1 MATSSSRPWN
11 PIRGAI
17 LPGLAAAALLALAA
31 CAGRATETTS
41 PPSAT
46 PIPPPTRTPP
56 PSATPAPTAAIPATG
71 ETSRAGVP
79 LSNFA
84 GDFFSASGAC
94 AICHT
99 NLKTDKGEDVS
110 LDSFWRATMM
120 ANAARDPYWQAS
132 VQAEIN
138 GFPDLADDIGDNCA
152 TCHMPM
158 ARTALASQGE
168 PAPILGSGGLL
179 DPEHPT
185 SDLAMDGVSCSLCH
199 QILETGLGGAATLS
213 GDYKVDLETRKPERR
228 IFGPYTSEG
237 KLAALMN
244 SASGFVPTKGPHLS
258 SAGLC
263 ATCHILYTPALDADG
278 TAVGEFP
285 EQMIFFEWY
294 YSGFRQERT
303 CQDCHMPEVEGGVRI
318 SNLAEVMRSP
328 FSRHSF
334 VGGNAYM
341 LRMLDTFGGEL
352 GVTASSEQFS
362 QAIQRTRVQLQEH
375 TAEVEIAEV
384 AIFANRM
391 IIDVDVR
398 NQVGHKFP
406 AGYPSRRAWLHLT
419 VRDAAG
425 GVVFESGGYDAQGI
439 IHGNANDADATAFEP
454 HYDTISDAGQVQI
467 YEAILEDT
475 EGQVTTRLLR
485 ALGYRKDNRLLPAG
499 FEKSAPYEDIA
510 VRGDAFVD
518 EDFVDGSDRITYR
531 VDLGGATGP
540 YTVEVELVYQSIG
553 HRWAEKLRNE
563 AGDLAARFLRF
574 YDEVPNT
581 PERIS
586 RASLEATR

>member
-1 MATSSSRPWN
+1 
-11 PIRGAI
+11 
-17 LPGLAAAALLALAA
+17 
-31 CAGRATETTS
+31 
-41 PPSAT
+41 
-46 PIPPPTRTPP
+46 
-56 PSATPAPTAAIPATG
+56 
-71 ETSRAGVP
+71 
-79 LSNFA
+79 
-84 GDFFSASGAC
+84 
-94 AICHT
+94 
-99 NLKTDKGEDVS
+99 
-110 LDSFWRATMM
+110 
-120 ANAARDPYWQAS
+120 
-132 VQAEIN
+132 
-138 GFPDLADDIGDNCA
+138 
-152 TCHMPM
+152 
-158 ARTALASQGE
+158 
-168 PAPILGSGGLL
+168 
-179 DPEHPT
+179 
-185 SDLAMDGVSCSLCH
+185 
-199 QILETGLGGAATLS
+199 
-213 GDYKVDLETRKPERR
+213 
-228 IFGPYTSEG
+228 
-237 KLAALMN
+237 
-244 SASGFVPTKGPHLS
+244 
-258 SAGLC
+258 
-263 ATCHILYTPALDADG
+263 
-278 TAVGEFP
+278 
-285 EQMIFFEWY
+285 
-294 YSGFRQERT
+294 
-303 CQDCHMPEVEGGVRI
+303 MPEVEGGVRI

-341 LRMLDTFGGEL
+341 LGVLDAFGDEL
-352 GVTASSEQFS
+352 GVTASPDHFS
-362 QAIQRTRVQLQEH
+362 QAIQRTRAQLQEH
-375 TAEVEIAEV
+375 AAEVEIAEI
-384 AIFANRM
+384 ALFANRM

-398 NQVGHKFP
+398 NLAGHKFP
-406 AGYPSRRAWLHLT
+406 AGYPSRRVWLHLT

-425 GVVFESGGYDAQGI
+425 GVIFESGGYDAQGI
-439 IHGNANDADATAFEP
+439 VHGNANDADATAFEP

-553 HRWAEKLRNE
+553 HRWAENLRNE